1 MQQVS
6 LDSIDA
12 FARTLLVSLP
22 ATQGACVLALSGDLG
37 AGKTALTQALGRA
50 LGVTQKIPSP
60 TFLVM
65 RSYAATHPRFKK
77 LVHIDAYRLDDPREL
92 EQLGFRVLLK
102 EPGVLIAIEWASR
115 VAALLPRD
123 AVHLSLKPGRIT
135 DEREVSFGPP
145 AA

>member
-12 FARTLLVSLP
+12 FARTLLASLP

-135 DEREVSFGPP
+135 DEREVSFGPS